1 MFRQFGGGKGPTENS
16 WNTKIQSHPA
26 PWRCKNYMVF
36 PMLRVIFVTKILT
49 RLLLYFWCLLWQ
61 IFLGFFCWQKMMFPS
76 RGCWKKKR
84 YTQNFP
90 SKNVI
95 WKLTQLPV
103 SSAGL
108 KKITNRDPVWIF
120 MLMSYC
126 NSVSLENLRLDAI
139 QMKWLSSWWP
149 LNIPAPKVH
158 EKLSFSVRNHW
169 PFLEPQVFCE
179 F

>member
-84 YTQNFP
+84 YTQKFP

-103 SSAGL
+103 FRRL
-108 KKITNRDPVWIF
+108 KRSPTSTLCGYLWSCLTEMQYLWGIWDLTP
-120 MLMSYC
+120 S
-126 NSVSLENLRLDAI
+126 
-139 QMKWLSSWWP
+139 KWSD
-149 LNIPAPKVH
+149 
-158 EKLSFSVRNHW
+158 
-169 PFLEPQVFCE
+169 FLHGGR
-179 F
+179 